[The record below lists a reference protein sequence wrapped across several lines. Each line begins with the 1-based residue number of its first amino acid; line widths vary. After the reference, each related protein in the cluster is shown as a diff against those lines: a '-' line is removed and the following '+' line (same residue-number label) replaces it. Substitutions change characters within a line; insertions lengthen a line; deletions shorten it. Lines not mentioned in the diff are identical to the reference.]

1 VKLSEINTLN
11 APSILVSIVLIGL
24 LPALYY
30 AAAES
35 AGKTEILLVASF
47 YFFLATLFFLAKRFS
62 QKVVLFTL
70 MCWAFESSATFAREY
85 RLRFYGVLA
94 LCAAIS
100 ELIKYFRY

>member
-1 VKLSEINTLN
+1 VKLSDINTLN
-11 APSILVSIVLIGL
+11 TPSILVSVVLVGL

-35 AGKTEILLVASF
+35 SGKAEILLVASF
-47 YFFLATLFFLAKRFS
+47 YFFLASLFFFAKRFS
-62 QKVVLFTL
+62 QKIALFTL

-94 LCAAIS
+94 LCAAVG
-100 ELIKYFRY
+100 ELFKYFK